1 MNTSGIMEDIRN
13 LLNEGKP
20 SAEVI
25 GLGYAP
31 SSVYKAQRQ
40 LRKVSDR
47 TDQPV
52 TQVLV
57 TNMASE
63 GWSELREENSR
74 LRQQL
79 SLLEELPAERDT
91 LQEELEVARS
101 RIEELEAKLSQAQ
114 QLRNRLA
121 AIEPEAR
128 AAGGLRQEVKEL
140 DHKIRNTNAAMA
152 QEVHHWKGR
161 FEQEEESRQI
171 AEALAAKR
179 SSEINQ
185 LKVENQRL
193 SQEVRE
199 MPDRISAKVWE
210 MLQPFKQE
218 LEELRQLKVWVG
230 HPCKV
235 CSKPTP
241 GVTTRKVAARI
252 LRDGGY
258 AHGDCL
264 KKRGWW

>member
-1 MNTSGIMEDIRN
+1 MRTNGIMEDIRT
-13 LLNEGKP
+13 LLKEGKP
-20 SAEVI
+20 SADVI
-25 GLGYAP
+25 ALGHAA

-79 SLLEELPAERDT
+79 SLLEELPAERNT

-128 AAGGLRQEVKEL
+128 AAGELRKEVKEL

-161 FEQEEESRQI
+161 FEQEQESRRA
-171 AEALAAKR
+171 AEALAMKR
-179 SSEINQ
+179 SSEIDQ
-185 LKVENQRL
+185 LKTENQKL
-193 SQEVRE
+193 SQEMQEIPGRV
-199 MPDRISAKVWE
+199 SAKLEE

-218 LEELRQLKVWVG
+218 SEELRQLKVWVG

-235 CSKPTP
+235 CGKPTP
-241 GVTTRKVAARI
+241 GVTTREVAARI

>member
-1 MNTSGIMEDIRN
+1 MSTNGIMEDIRS
-13 LLNEGKP
+13 LLNEGKA
-20 SAEVI
+20 SADVI
-25 GLGYAP
+25 ALGYAP

-40 LRKVSDR
+40 LRKATDR

-63 GWSELREENSR
+63 GWSELREENAK
-74 LRQQL
+74 LRQQV
-79 SLLEELPAERDT
+79 SLLEVMTADRDA
-91 LQEELEVARS
+91 LREELELAQS
-101 RIEELEAKLSQAQ
+101 RIEELEAKLSQDQ
-114 QLRNRLA
+114 QFRVRLA

-128 AAGGLRQEVKEL
+128 AAGELRQEVKEL
-140 DHKIRNTNAAMA
+140 AHKMRNTNAAMA

-218 LEELRQLKVWVG
+218 LEEVRLLKVWVG
-230 HPCKV
+230 HPCEV
-235 CSKPTP
+235 CGKPTP
-241 GVTTRKVAARI
+241 GVTTREVAARI

>member
-1 MNTSGIMEDIRN
+1 MNTNGIMEDIRR
-13 LLNEGKP
+13 LLNEGRS
-20 SAEVI
+20 SAETI
-25 GLGYAP
+25 ALGYAP

-101 RIEELEAKLSQAQ
+101 RIEELEAKLGQAQ

-128 AAGGLRQEVKEL
+128 AAGELRKEVKVLE
-140 DHKIRNTNAAMA
+140 HQIRHTNAAMA
-152 QEVHHWKGR
+152 QEVHHWQAR
-161 FEQEEESRQI
+161 LEQEREAKVE

-179 SSEINQ
+179 SSEIDQ
-185 LKVENQRL
+185 LKAENQRL
-193 SQEVRE
+193 SQEVQE
-199 MPDRISAKVWE
+199 IPGLIWE
-210 MLQPFKQE
+210 ILQPFKQE
-218 LEELRQLKVWVG
+218 LEELRLLKVWVG
-230 HPCKV
+230 HPCNV
-235 CSKPTP
+235 CGKPTP
-241 GVTTRKVAARI
+241 GVTNPELAAKL
-252 LRDGGY
+252 LREGGY
-258 AHGDCL
+258 GHGDCL
-264 KKRGWW
+264 KKKSWWQ